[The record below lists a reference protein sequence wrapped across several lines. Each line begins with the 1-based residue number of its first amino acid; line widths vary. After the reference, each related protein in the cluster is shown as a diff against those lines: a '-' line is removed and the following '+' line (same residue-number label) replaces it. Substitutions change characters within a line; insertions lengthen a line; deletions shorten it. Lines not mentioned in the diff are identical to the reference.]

1 MESRDA
7 ANLVESDECNEWTDA
22 ESRFEIRKLTAFW
35 RTAGRSGD
43 TGGYDVRA
51 KLHMQTSAK
60 GKKNAHDD
68 DDKRWPICEGWIEN
82 TKFRRRHL
90 AWRIEVLCAT
100 RISRLKLLLLFWSNS
115 FSSAARPDR
124 WLSPR
129 PRRPG
134 PSSARGLPASLMAL
148 SHWILA
154 CLSSHP
160 RWSPAVAGVP

>member
-7 ANLVESDECNEWTDA
+7 TNLVESDDCNERTDA

-35 RTAGRSGD
+35 RTAERSGD

-60 GKKNAHDD
+60 GKKNDHDD

-90 AWRIEVLCAT
+90 ACRIEVLCAT
-100 RISRLKLLLLFWSNS
+100 RISRLKPLLLFWSNS
-115 FSSAARPDR
+115 FSSAARPDHCLAP
-124 WLSPR
+124 W

-134 PSSARGLPASLMAL
+134 PSSAPGLPASLLAL
-148 SHWILA
+148 SHRFHA
-154 CLSSHP
+154 CLPS
-160 RWSPAVAGVP
+160 AFAGRLH